1 MKRKDNSLN
10 IKMPDDFFDQNSLPD
25 EWDEFWY
32 LTHPGN
38 TASWEKPDD
47 SDELDFEKEDNEED

>member
-1 MKRKDNSLN
+1 MGKKIRDN
-10 IKMPDDFFDQNSLPD
+10 FFDNNSQPD

>member
-1 MKRKDNSLN
+1 MGKKIRDN
-10 IKMPDDFFDQNSLPD
+10 FFDNNSQPD

-32 LTHPGN
+32 QTHKGGV
-38 TASWEKPDD
+38 ASWEEPDD